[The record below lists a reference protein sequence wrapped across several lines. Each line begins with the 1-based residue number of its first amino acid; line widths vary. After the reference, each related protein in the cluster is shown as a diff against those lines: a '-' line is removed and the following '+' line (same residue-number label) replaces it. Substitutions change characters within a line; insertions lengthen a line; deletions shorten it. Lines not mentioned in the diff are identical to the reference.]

1 MNCSS
6 FMKWCCVGRFI
17 GGASGASDEGSVGFL
32 AAAVIVRRWVQ
43 RGWQ

>member
-1 MNCSS
+1 MKCSS
-6 FMKWCCVGRFI
+6 LMRWRCVGRFI